1 MAFLGDFLAGYYL
14 WIKALHII
22 SVIFW
27 IAGMAYLP
35 RLFVY
40 HAESEPGSDKSETFK
55 VMERRLLRGIVNP
68 SMVAAFI
75 LGGLMLAI
83 NPALFSDHW
92 MQVKL
97 VLVLAMGGIH
107 GAFSRWRKEFERD
120 ENRRPARFYRIVNE
134 VPLVLVIV
142 IVLLAVPKPF

>member
-1 MAFLGDFLAGYYL
+1 MGFLAECYL

-27 IAGMAYLP
+27 MAGMAYLP

-40 HAESEPGSDKSETFK
+40 HAESEPGSEKSETFK

-68 SMVAAFI
+68 AMIATF
-75 LGGLMLAI
+75 LFGGLMLAL
-83 NPALFSDHW
+83 NPGLFSDHW

-97 VLVLAMGGIH
+97 VLILVMSGLH
-107 GAFSRWRKEFERD
+107 GMFSRWRRTFERD

-134 VPLVLVIV
+134 APPLLVIF
-142 IVLLAVPKPF
+142 IVLLAVAKPF

>member
-1 MAFLGDFLAGYYL
+1 MDFLADYYL

-40 HAESEPGSDKSETFK
+40 HAESEPGSETSELFK
-55 VMERRLLRGIVNP
+55 VMERRLLRGIINP
-68 SMVAAFI
+68 SMAAAF
-75 LGGLMLAI
+75 LFGGLMLAI

-97 VLVLAMGGIH
+97 VLVLGLGAIH
-107 GAFSRWRKEFERD
+107 GEFSRWRKQFERD

-134 VPLVLVIV
+134 VPLVLVIL